1 MIAAPVSR
9 GDLIRYVLAVIGL
22 HMAFMPLLVLL
33 LPRRVEALFGPL
45 AGSVLSQILLVGAV
59 TAGLAHIAAGHLGD
73 RWVRARGHRRG
84 LIGIGLAAVTVSYA
98 LLASASDYVDLLIAI
113 LAFQVSLNLCL
124 SPTMALLADH
134 VGDGQ
139 KGAVGG
145 WLGAALPLS
154 TLGAGII
161 GLLFRQDSSL
171 AFLVIAGLVI
181 AMVAPLLIWWRLAP
195 VAPQPNSEPARSG
208 KSDAEIPPT
217 LALLWLARLVVQTA
231 GSFLLFYLFLFV
243 SALVSSDPAWAGR
256 DPTLDL
262 AGLSV
267 VGAAAATIGAIG
279 SGVLSDRLGSRRG
292 PMAVAAL
299 ALGAALLLLATAPAP
314 LPMAAGLALF
324 QFGLCAYLAVDMAWV
339 AALVARSPRRGAI
352 LGIMNLSNTIPAL
365 IAPLFAWAMLGAGG
379 LQALLST
386 AFAVCG
392 ILAIVTALAVSRLRG
407 SNSAV
412 VPG

>member
-1 MIAAPVSR
+1 MIAPVVSR

-22 HMAFMPLLVLL
+22 HMAFMPLFVLL
-33 LPRRVEALFGPL
+33 LPRRIEALFGPA
-45 AGSVLSQILLVGAV
+45 AGSALSQILLIGAV
-59 TAGLAHIAAGHLGD
+59 TAGLANIAAGHLGD
-73 RWVRARGHRRG
+73 RWVRAHGQRRG
-84 LIGIGLAAVTVSYA
+84 LIGIGLAAVTASYG
-98 LLASASDYVDLLIAI
+98 LLALASDYGEMLIAI

-134 VGDGQ
+134 VGDDQ

-154 TLGAGII
+154 TFGAAII

-171 AFLVIAGLVI
+171 GFLVIAGLVI
-181 AMVAPLLIWWRLAP
+181 AMVAPLLIWWGLAP
-195 VAPQPNSEPARSG
+195 VSPQPRSEPAHLER
-208 KSDAEIPPT
+208 SDAKVPPT
-217 LALLWLARLVVQTA
+217 LVLLWLARLIIQIA
-231 GSFLLFYLFLFV
+231 GSFLLFYLFLFI
-243 SALVSSDPAWAGR
+243 SALVSNDPAWAGR
-256 DPTLDL
+256 DPTFDL

-267 VGAAAATIGAIG
+267 VGAVAATIGAIA

-339 AALVARSPRRGAI
+339 AALVARSPRRGTI

-365 IAPLFAWAMLGAGG
+365 IAPLFAWATLGAGG
-379 LQALLST
+379 LQAMLST
-386 AFAVCG
+386 AFAICG
-392 ILAIVTALAVSRLRG
+392 ILAILTALAVSRLRG